1 MSGRPITIGAMPAA
15 SPSDPGFDVVVLGA
29 GLNSLNLTIAFHRQ
43 YGMRCTTVVRVPVAM
58 NEHTV
63 TSDLLVLGAEASDE
77 DMRDALLDLA
87 ARRPAGRPALL
98 LTNADSLIDFIDRSR
113 DALEPHYLLAQVDGP
128 LLSRLADKA
137 EFAEICREL
146 DIDTVPTVIVDFS
159 RADAPDWNGHEEL
172 PWSYPV
178 VGKAANTAEYHHVEF
193 PGKKKV
199 FFLESAAEQQ
209 DLVRRLQG
217 SGFTGRFLFQELIE
231 GDDTAQRSV
240 TAYRSS
246 RGKVTLLCAAQVL
259 LGEHTPDA
267 LGRPAAMVTGDF
279 PTLTDAAERFLD
291 AVDYVGFANFDV
303 KVDPRTGAER
313 FFEINPRIGR
323 NNYYVT
329 AAGESVARHVV
340 EDRVHERDLEQ
351 VRVTAPILYTILP
364 LRLVL
369 RYVRD
374 PALRAH
380 VQRVARRGLRN
391 PFRYRPEGL
400 WMRVY
405 SVVSG
410 LNFVRKYRSVYPR
423 PTDTGF

>member
-1 MSGRPITIGAMPAA
+1 MPAA
-15 SPSDPGFDVVVLGA
+15 SPTDPGFDVVVLGA
-29 GLNSLNLTIAFHRQ
+29 GLNSLNLTIAFHQQ
-43 YGMRCTTVVRVPVAM
+43 YGMRCTTVVRIPVAM
-58 NEHTV
+58 NERTV
-63 TSDLLVLGAEASDE
+63 TSDLLVLGADASDE
-77 DMRDALLDLA
+77 DLRDALLDLA
-87 ARRPAGRPALL
+87 SQRPAGRPALL
-98 LTNADSLIDFIDRSR
+98 LTNADSLVEVIDRFR
-113 DALEPHYLLAQVDGP
+113 QDLEQHYLLAQVDAQ

-137 EFAEICREL
+137 EFAEICEEL
-146 DIDTVPTVIVDFS
+146 GIGTVPTVIVDFS
-159 RADAPDWNGHEEL
+159 RTTEPDWNGGEEL

-178 VGKAANTAEYHHVEF
+178 VGKAANTAEYHHVQF

-199 FFLESAAEQQ
+199 FFLETAAEQQ
-209 DLVRRLQG
+209 DLVRRLRE

-231 GDDTAQRSV
+231 GDDTAQRSI

-246 RGKVTLLCAAQVL
+246 RGEVTLLCAAQVL
-259 LGEHTPDA
+259 LGEHTPEA
-267 LGRPAAMVTGDF
+267 LGRPAAMITGDF
-279 PTLTDAAERFLD
+279 PTLTAAAERFLD

-303 KVDPRTGAER
+303 KIDPRTGREC

-340 EDRVHERDLEQ
+340 EDRVHGRDLEQ
-351 VRVTAPILYTILP
+351 VVVTAPVLYTILP

-374 PALRAH
+374 PALAER
-380 VQRVARRGLRN
+380 VRRVARTRLRN
-391 PFRYRPEGL
+391 PFRYGPEGL
-400 WMRVY
+400 WMRAY

-410 LNFVRKYRSVYPR
+410 LNFVRKYRAVYPR

>member
-1 MSGRPITIGAMPAA
+1 MPAA
-15 SPSDPGFDVVVLGA
+15 SPTDPGFDVVVLGA
-29 GLNSLNLTIAFHRQ
+29 GLNSLNLTIAFHQQ
-43 YGMRCTTVVRVPVAM
+43 YGMRCTTVVRIPVAM
-58 NEHTV
+58 NERTV
-63 TSDLLVLGAEASDE
+63 TSDLLVLGADASDE
-77 DMRDALLDLA
+77 DMRDALIDLA
-87 ARRPAGRPALL
+87 SQRPAGRPALL
-98 LTNADSLIDFIDRSR
+98 LTNADSLVEVIDRFRR
-113 DALEPHYLLAQVDGP
+113 DLEQHYLLAQVDAQ

-137 EFAEICREL
+137 EFAEICEEL
-146 DIDTVPTVIVDFS
+146 GIGTVPTVIVDFS
-159 RADAPDWNGHEEL
+159 RTTEPDWNGGEEL

-178 VGKAANTAEYHHVEF
+178 VGKAANTAEYHHVQF

-199 FFLESAAEQQ
+199 FFLETAAEQQ
-209 DLVRRLQG
+209 DLVRRLRE

-231 GDDTAQRSV
+231 GDDTAQRSI

-246 RGKVTLLCAAQVL
+246 RGEVTLLCAAQVL
-259 LGEHTPDA
+259 LGEHTPEA
-267 LGRPAAMVTGDF
+267 LGRPAAMITGDF
-279 PTLTDAAERFLD
+279 PTLTAAAERFLD

-303 KVDPRTGAER
+303 KIDPRTGREC

-340 EDRVHERDLEQ
+340 EDRVHGRDLEQ
-351 VRVTAPILYTILP
+351 VVVTAPVLYTILP

-374 PALRAH
+374 PALAER
-380 VQRVARRGLRN
+380 VRRVARTRLRN
-391 PFRYRPEGL
+391 PFRYGPEGL
-400 WMRVY
+400 WMRAY

-410 LNFVRKYRSVYPR
+410 LNFVRKYRAVYPR

>member
-1 MSGRPITIGAMPAA
+1 MPAA
-15 SPSDPGFDVVVLGA
+15 SPVDPGFDVVVLGA
-29 GLNSLNLTIAFHRQ
+29 GLNSLNLTIAFHQQ
-43 YGMRCTTVVRVPVAM
+43 YGMRCTTVVRIPVAM

-77 DMRDALLDLA
+77 DMRDALVELA
-87 ARRPAGRPALL
+87 SKRPTGRPALL
-98 LTNADSLIDFIDRSR
+98 LTNADSLIDFIDRFR
-113 DALEPHYLLAQVDGP
+113 TDLEAHYLLAQVDAT
-128 LLSRLADKA
+128 LLARLADKA
-137 EFAEICREL
+137 EFAEICQEL
-146 DIDTVPTVIVDFS
+146 GIDTVPTVIVDFS
-159 RADAPDWNGHEEL
+159 LAQEPDWNGHQEL

-178 VGKAANTAEYHHVEF
+178 VGKAANTAEYHHVQF

-199 FFLESAAEQQ
+199 FFLESAAQQQ
-209 DLVRRLQG
+209 DLVRRLAE

-259 LGEHTPDA
+259 LGEHTPEA
-267 LGRPAAMVTGDF
+267 LGRPAAMITGDF
-279 PTLTDAAERFLD
+279 PTLTAAAEKFLD

-303 KVDPRTGAER
+303 KVDPRTGREC

-329 AAGESVARHVV
+329 AAGEPVARHVV
-340 EDRVHERDLEQ
+340 EDRVHGRDIEQ

-364 LRLVL
+364 LRLVMH
-369 RYVRD
+369 YVRD
-374 PALRAH
+374 AALRAH
-380 VQRVARRGLRN
+380 VLRVARRNLRN
-391 PFRYRPEGL
+391 PFRYGPEGL
-400 WMRVY
+400 WMRAY

-410 LNFVRKYRSVYPR
+410 LNFVRKYRAVYPR

>member
-1 MSGRPITIGAMPAA
+1 MPAA
-15 SPSDPGFDVVVLGA
+15 SPVDPGFDVVVLGA
-29 GLNSLNLTIAFHRQ
+29 GLNSLNLTIAFHQQ
-43 YGMRCTTVVRVPVAM
+43 YGMRCTTVVRIPVAM

-77 DMRDALLDLA
+77 DMRDALVELA
-87 ARRPAGRPALL
+87 SKRPTGRPALL
-98 LTNADSLIDFIDRSR
+98 LTNADSLIDFIDRFR
-113 DALEPHYLLAQVDGP
+113 TDLEAHYLLAQVDAT
-128 LLSRLADKA
+128 LLARLADKA
-137 EFAEICREL
+137 EFAEICQEL
-146 DIDTVPTVIVDFS
+146 GIDTVPTVIVDFS
-159 RADAPDWNGHEEL
+159 LAQEPDWNGHQEL

-178 VGKAANTAEYHHVEF
+178 VGKAANTAEYHHVQF

-199 FFLESAAEQQ
+199 FFLESAAQQQ
-209 DLVRRLQG
+209 DLVRRLAE

-246 RGKVTLLCAAQVL
+246 RGRVTLLCAAQVL
-259 LGEHTPDA
+259 LGEHTPEA
-267 LGRPAAMVTGDF
+267 LGRPAAMITGDF
-279 PTLTDAAERFLD
+279 PTLTAAAEKFLD

-303 KVDPRTGAER
+303 KVDPRTGREC

-329 AAGESVARHVV
+329 AAGEPVARHVV
-340 EDRVHERDLEQ
+340 EDRVHGRDIEQ

-364 LRLVL
+364 LRLVMH
-369 RYVRD
+369 YVRD
-374 PALRAH
+374 AALRGH
-380 VQRVARRGLRN
+380 VLRVARRNLRN
-391 PFRYRPEGL
+391 PFRYGPEGL
-400 WMRVY
+400 WMRAY

-410 LNFVRKYRSVYPR
+410 LNFVRKYRAVYPR

>member
-1 MSGRPITIGAMPAA
+1 MPT
-15 SPSDPGFDVVVLGA
+15 PSAPVDPGFDVVVLGA
-29 GLNSLNLTIAFHRQ
+29 GLNSLNLTIAFHQQ

-58 NEHTV
+58 NQRTV
-63 TSDLLVLGAEASDE
+63 TTDLVTLGAEASDE
-77 DMRDALLDLA
+77 DMRDALVDLA
-87 ARRPAGRPALL
+87 RERPAGRPALL
-98 LTNADSLIDFIDRSR
+98 LTNADSLIEFIDRFR
-113 DALEPHYLLAQVDGP
+113 DDLEPHYRLAQVDRQ
-128 LLSRLADKA
+128 LLARLADKA

-146 DIDTVPTVIVDFS
+146 GIATVPTVIVDF
-159 RADAPDWNGHEEL
+159 ACAEEPDWNGHEDL
-172 PWSYPV
+172 PWAYPV
-178 VGKAANTAEYHHVEF
+178 VGKAASTAEYHHVDF

-209 DLVRRLQG
+209 DLVRRLRE

-231 GDDTAQRSV
+231 GDDTAQRSI

-246 RGKVTLLCAAQVL
+246 RGRVTLLCAAQVL

-267 LGRPAAMVTGDF
+267 LGRPAAMITGDF
-279 PTLTDAAERFLD
+279 PTLTAAAERFLD

-303 KVDPRTGAER
+303 KVDPRTGAEC

-329 AAGESVARHVV
+329 AAGEPVARHVV
-340 EDRVHERDLEQ
+340 EDRLHANDLEQ
-351 VRVTAPILYTILP
+351 AVVTRPILYTILP

-369 RYVRD
+369 AYVRD
-374 PALRAH
+374 PQLRAH
-380 VQRVARRGLRN
+380 VRQVARRGLRN

-400 WMRVY
+400 WMRAY

-410 LNFVRKYRSVYPR
+410 LNFVRKYRAVYPR

>member
-1 MSGRPITIGAMPAA
+1 MR
-15 SPSDPGFDVVVLGA
+15 SPSSPVTPVDPGFDVVVLGA

-63 TSDLLVLGAEASDE
+63 TSDQLVLGADATDE
-77 DMRDALLDLA
+77 RMRDALLDLA
-87 ARRPAGRPALL
+87 AVRPAGRPALL
-98 LTNADSLIDFIDRSR
+98 LTNADSLIEFIDRFR
-113 DALEPHYLLAQVDGP
+113 PELEEHYLLAQVGGE

-137 EFAEICREL
+137 EFAQICEEL
-146 DIDTVPTVIVDFS
+146 GIGTVPTVIVDFA
-159 RADAPDWNGHEEL
+159 RAGEADWNGTREL

-178 VGKAANTAEYHHVEF
+178 VGKAANTAEYHHVDF
-193 PGKKKV
+193 PGKRKV
-199 FFLESAAEQQ
+199 FFLESPEEHL
-209 DLVRRLQG
+209 DLVRRLREA
-217 SGFTGRFLFQELIE
+217 GFSGRFLFQELIP
-231 GDDTAQRSV
+231 GDDTAQRSI

-259 LGEHTPDA
+259 LGEHTPEA
-267 LGRPAAMVTGDF
+267 LGRPAAMITGEH
-279 PTLTDAAERFLD
+279 PSLTAAAERFLD

-303 KVDPRTGAER
+303 KIDPRTGAEC

-340 EDRVHERDLEQ
+340 ADRVHDQ
-351 VRVTAPILYTILP
+351 DIHRVVVTREILYSILP
-364 LRLVL
+364 VRLVL
-369 RYVRD
+369 RYLRD
-374 PALRAH
+374 PGLREK
-380 VQRVARRGLRN
+380 VRRMARTGLRN
-391 PFRYRPEGL
+391 PFRYRPEGW
-400 WMRVY
+400 WMRAY

-410 LNFVRKYRSVYPR
+410 LNFVRKYRAVYPR

>member
-1 MSGRPITIGAMPAA
+1 MPAA
-15 SPSDPGFDVVVLGA
+15 SPTDPGFDVVVLGA
-29 GLNSLNLTIAFHRQ
+29 GLNSLNLTIAFHQQ
-43 YGMRCTTVVRVPVAM
+43 YGMRCTTVVRIPVAM
-58 NEHTV
+58 NERTV
-63 TSDLLVLGAEASDE
+63 TSDLLVLGADASDE
-77 DMRDALLDLA
+77 DMRDALIDLA
-87 ARRPAGRPALL
+87 SQRPAGRPALL
-98 LTNADSLIDFIDRSR
+98 LTNADSLVEVIDRFR
-113 DALEPHYLLAQVDGP
+113 QDLEQHYLLAQVDAQ

-137 EFAEICREL
+137 EFAEICEEL
-146 DIDTVPTVIVDFS
+146 GIGTVPTVIVDFS
-159 RADAPDWNGHEEL
+159 RTTEPDWNGGEEL

-178 VGKAANTAEYHHVEF
+178 VGKAANTAEYHHVQF

-199 FFLESAAEQQ
+199 FFLETAAEQQ
-209 DLVRRLQG
+209 DLVRRLRE

-231 GDDTAQRSV
+231 GDDTAQRSI

-246 RGKVTLLCAAQVL
+246 RGEVTLLCAAQVL
-259 LGEHTPDA
+259 LGEHTPEA
-267 LGRPAAMVTGDF
+267 LGRPAAMITGDF
-279 PTLTDAAERFLD
+279 PTLTAAAERFLD

-303 KVDPRTGAER
+303 KIDPRTGREC

-340 EDRVHERDLEQ
+340 EDRVHGRDLEQ
-351 VRVTAPILYTILP
+351 VVVTAPVLYTILP

-374 PALRAH
+374 PALAER
-380 VQRVARRGLRN
+380 VRRVARTRLRN
-391 PFRYRPEGL
+391 PFRYGPEGL
-400 WMRVY
+400 WMRAY

-410 LNFVRKYRSVYPR
+410 LNFVRKYRAVYPR

>member
-1 MSGRPITIGAMPAA
+1 MRSRSTPV
-15 SPSDPGFDVVVLGA
+15 DPGFDVVVLGA
-29 GLNSLNLTIAFHRQ
+29 GLNSLNLTIAFHQQ

-58 NEHTV
+58 NEHTA
-63 TSDLLVLGAEASDE
+63 TSDLLVLGAESSDE
-77 DMRDALLDLA
+77 EMRDALVDLA

-98 LTNADSLIDFIDRSR
+98 LTNADSLIAFIDRFR
-113 DALEPHYLLAQVDGP
+113 DDLEPHYLLAQVDGA
-128 LLSRLADKA
+128 LLARLADKA
-137 EFAEICREL
+137 EFAEICEEL
-146 DIDTVPTVIVDFS
+146 DIATVPTVIVDFS
-159 RADAPDWNGHEEL
+159 RAEEPDWNGAAEL

-178 VGKAANTAEYHHVEF
+178 VGKAANTAEYHHVDF

-199 FFLESAAEQQ
+199 FFLETPAQQQALVADLRAA
-209 DLVRRLQG
+209 
-217 SGFTGRFLFQELIE
+217 GFTGRFLFQELIE
-231 GDDTAQRSV
+231 GDDTAQRSI

-246 RGKVTLLCAAQVL
+246 RGRVTLLCAAQVL

-267 LGRPAAMVTGDF
+267 LGRPAAMVVGEH
-279 PTLTDAAERFLD
+279 PTLTAAAERFLD

-303 KVDPRTGAER
+303 KVDPRTGREC

-329 AAGESVARHVV
+329 AAGEPVARHVV
-340 EDRVHERDLEQ
+340 EDRVHGRDLDQ
-351 VRVTAPILYTILP
+351 VVVTSPVLYTILP

-374 PALRAH
+374 PALHER
-380 VQRVARRGLRN
+380 VRRVARRGLRN

-400 WMRVY
+400 WMRAY
-405 SVVSG
+405 SLVSG
-410 LNFVRKYRSVYPR
+410 LNFVRKYRAVYPR

>member
-1 MSGRPITIGAMPAA
+1 MRP
-15 SPSDPGFDVVVLGA
+15 SPSVDPGFDVVVLGA
-29 GLNSLNLTIAFHRQ
+29 GLNSLNLTIAFHQQ
-43 YGMRCTTVVRVPVAM
+43 YAMRCTTVVRVPVAM
-58 NEHTV
+58 NERTV
-63 TSDLLVLGAEASDE
+63 TSDLLVLGADASDE
-77 DMRDALLDLA
+77 DMRDALIDLA
-87 ARRPAGRPALL
+87 SQRPAGRPALL
-98 LTNADSLIDFIDRSR
+98 LTNADSLIDVIDRFR
-113 DALEPHYLLAQVDGP
+113 EDLEQHYLLAQVDAQ

-137 EFAEICREL
+137 EFAEICEEL
-146 DIDTVPTVIVDFS
+146 GIGTVPTVIVDFS
-159 RADAPDWNGHEEL
+159 RTSEPGWNGGEEL

-178 VGKAANTAEYHHVEF
+178 VGKAANTAEYHHVQF

-209 DLVRRLQG
+209 DLVRRLRE

-231 GDDTAQRSV
+231 GDDTAQRSI

-246 RGKVTLLCAAQVL
+246 RGEVTLLCAAQVL

-267 LGRPAAMVTGDF
+267 LGRPAAMITGDF
-279 PTLTDAAERFLD
+279 PSLTTAAERFLD

-303 KVDPRTGAER
+303 KIDPRTGREC

-340 EDRVHERDLEQ
+340 EDRVHGRDLEQ
-351 VRVTAPILYTILP
+351 VVVTAPVLYTILP

-374 PALRAH
+374 PALAVR
-380 VQRVARRGLRN
+380 VRRVARTHLRN
-391 PFRYRPEGL
+391 PFRYGPEGL
-400 WMRVY
+400 WMRAY

-410 LNFVRKYRSVYPR
+410 LNFVRKYRAVYPR

>member
-1 MSGRPITIGAMPAA
+1 MRP
-15 SPSDPGFDVVVLGA
+15 SPSVDPGFDVVVLGA
-29 GLNSLNLTIAFHRQ
+29 GLNSLNLTIAFHQQ
-43 YGMRCTTVVRVPVAM
+43 YAMRCTTVVRVPVAM
-58 NEHTV
+58 NERTV
-63 TSDLLVLGAEASDE
+63 TSDLLVLGADASDE
-77 DMRDALLDLA
+77 DMRDALIDLA
-87 ARRPAGRPALL
+87 SQRPAGRPALL
-98 LTNADSLIDFIDRSR
+98 LTNADSLIDVIDRFR
-113 DALEPHYLLAQVDGP
+113 EDLEQHYLLAQVDAQ

-137 EFAEICREL
+137 EFAEICEEL
-146 DIDTVPTVIVDFS
+146 GIGTVPTVIVDFS
-159 RADAPDWNGHEEL
+159 RTSEPGWNGGEEL

-178 VGKAANTAEYHHVEF
+178 VGKAANTAEYHHVQF
-193 PGKKKV
+193 PGTKKV

-209 DLVRRLQG
+209 DLVRRLRE

-231 GDDTAQRSV
+231 GDDTAQRSI

-246 RGKVTLLCAAQVL
+246 RGEVTLLCAAQVL

-267 LGRPAAMVTGDF
+267 LGRPAAMITGDF
-279 PTLTDAAERFLD
+279 PSLTTAAERFLD

-303 KVDPRTGAER
+303 KIDPRTGREC

-340 EDRVHERDLEQ
+340 EDRVHGRDLEQ
-351 VRVTAPILYTILP
+351 VVVTAPVLYTILP

-374 PALRAH
+374 PALAER
-380 VQRVARRGLRN
+380 VRRVARTHLRN
-391 PFRYRPEGL
+391 PFRYGPEGL
-400 WMRVY
+400 WMRAY

-410 LNFVRKYRSVYPR
+410 LNFVRKYRAVYPR

>member
-1 MSGRPITIGAMPAA
+1 MRP
-15 SPSDPGFDVVVLGA
+15 SPSVDPGFDVVVLGA
-29 GLNSLNLTIAFHRQ
+29 GLNSLNLTIAFHQQ
-43 YGMRCTTVVRVPVAM
+43 YAMRCTTVVRIPVAM
-58 NEHTV
+58 NERTV

-77 DMRDALLDLA
+77 QMRDALVELA
-87 ARRPAGRPALL
+87 SRRPVGRPALL
-98 LTNADSLIDFIDRSR
+98 LTNADSLVDFIDAFRE
-113 DALEPHYLLAQVDGP
+113 DLAPHYLLAQVDAQ
-128 LLSRLADKA
+128 LLARLADKA
-137 EFAEICREL
+137 TFAEICEDL
-146 DIDTVPTVIVDFS
+146 GIGTVPTRIVDFS
-159 RADAPDWNGHEEL
+159 RADEPGWNGTEEL

-178 VGKAANTAEYHHVEF
+178 VGKAANTAEYHHVQF

-199 FFLESAAEQQ
+199 FFLESAEEQQ
-209 DLVRRLQG
+209 DLVRRLRA

-231 GDDTAQRSV
+231 GDDTFQRSI

-259 LGEHTPDA
+259 LGEHTPEA

-279 PTLTDAAERFLD
+279 PSLTAAAEKFLD

-303 KVDPRTGAER
+303 KIDPRTGREC

-340 EDRVHERDLEQ
+340 EDRVHDRDIDQ
-351 VRVTAPILYTILP
+351 VVVTAPVLYTILP

-374 PALRAH
+374 AALRAH
-380 VQRVARRGLRN
+380 VKRVARRGLRN
-391 PFRYRPEGL
+391 PFRYGPEGL
-400 WMRVY
+400 WMRAY
-405 SVVSG
+405 SVISG
-410 LNFVRKYRSVYPR
+410 LNFVRKYRAVYPR